1 MEKCV
6 ITYYEKVFEDDYDVY
21 YEFNDYKEMLEKIDS
36 ELDCGKTIEV
46 SRVAED
52 GNLHLI
58 CCNDKY
64 YNIAEFEK
72 DYPFMGRLKI
82 RMPNE
87 EEKYIPI
94 NLYTTSCARGEGS
107 VIVEITLDFFIND
120 KAMESIKTTIN
131 DWLNRYLPSVK
142 FQYGKFAFNV
152 KIDVSKEFIME

>member
-6 ITYYEKVFEDDYDVY
+6 ITYYEKAIEDDYDIN

-36 ELDCGKTIEV
+36 ELDSGKTIEV

-52 GNLHLI
+52 GHLYLI
-58 CCNDKY
+58 CCSDKY

-82 RMPNE
+82 IMPNE
-87 EEKYIPI
+87 EDKYIPI
-94 NLYTTSCARGEGS
+94 KVYTTSWARGEGS
-107 VIVEITLDFFIND
+107 VIVEIAIDFFIND

-131 DWLNRYLPSVK
+131 DWLNHYLPAVK
-142 FQYGKFAFNV
+142 FQYGKFALNV